1 MCVCVC
7 VYACV
12 CAQLLS
18 PVTLCDLIDCN
29 PPGSWSMEFSRQEYC
44 SILQFPTP
52 GDLPDSGI
60 KPTSLTS
67 PELAG
72 LKTTLKLG

>member
-1 MCVCVC
+1 MCVCVSVC
-7 VYACV
+7 V
-12 CAQLLS
+12 LS
-18 PVTLCDLIDCN
+18 CSVMLVFVT
-29 PPGSWSMEFSRQEYC
+29 SWVVTSLSMEFSRQEYC
-44 SILQFPTP
+44 SILPFPTP